1 MLDDAVPIALVN
13 SSWCWIGMYRAKV
26 FYVPYHLL
34 HSELGIAE
42 RVDDK
47 NQLSTFSLEQIR
59 QQLNQEILMDVDGK
73 NGK

>member
-1 MLDDAVPIALVN
+1 M
-13 SSWCWIGMYRAKV
+13 